1 MRSNTMLSG
10 LRHAIRVN
18 LLPTFTVGLALLAA
32 SPAQAQTFTV
42 LHAFTGPPDGRNP
55 GAGVILDATGNL
67 YGTTSWGGVH
77 YKGTVFKIGPSGD
90 KTTLYNFLA
99 AHGANPNSTLV
110 QDTNGALYGATQ
122 EGGAYNRGAVF
133 KVDNKARETVLYS
146 FVGGTDGEGPIAV
159 IRGADGTIYGTTEYG
174 GNTGCDSQ
182 GCGTVFKLSPAG
194 KKTTLYTFTGGT
206 DGALPLGGLVQDP
219 AGNLYGVTRA
229 GGDLSC
235 NDGYGC
241 GTVFEVDAAGTE
253 TVVHSFIGGNDGIWP
268 AGLIRDQESNFYGT
282 TSQGGLFGEGTVFK
296 LDPTGKETVLYSF
309 TGGYDGSQPGAG
321 VVLDAAGN
329 IYGTTTGG
337 GASSCYCG
345 VAFMLDTSGKE
356 TVLHS
361 FTGGADGAGPLGV
374 VLDAAGNIYGATRA
388 GGDLSCGSDGEGFG
402 TVFKITP

>member
-18 LLPTFTVGLALLAA
+18 LLPTLTVGLTLLAA
-32 SPAQAQTFTV
+32 SAAQAQTFTV

-55 GAGVILDATGNL
+55 AAGVILDATGNL
-67 YGTTSWGGVH
+67 YGTTYWGGVH
-77 YKGTVFKIGPSGD
+77 YRGTVFKISPSGD

-133 KVDNKARETVLYS
+133 ELDNKARETVLYS

-159 IRGADGTIYGTTEYG
+159 IRGADGTVYGTTEYG
-174 GNTGCDSQ
+174 GNTGCDST
-182 GCGTVFKLSPAG
+182 CGTVFKLSPSG
-194 KKTTLYTFTGGT
+194 KKTTLYSFTGGT
-206 DGALPLGGLVQDP
+206 DGGTPRGGLVQDS
-219 AGNLYGVTRA
+219 AGNLYGVTWG
-229 GGDLSC
+229 GGDVDC
-235 NDGYGC
+235 NSGYGC
-241 GTVFEVDAAGTE
+241 GTLFEVDPAGTE
-253 TVVHSFIGGNDGIWP
+253 TVLHTFIGGNDGTWP
-268 AGLIRDQESNFYGT
+268 VGLVPDQQGNFYGA
-282 TSQGGLFGEGTVFK
+282 TSGGGLFGEGTVFK
-296 LDPTGKETVLYSF
+296 LDTTGKEAVLYSF

-329 IYGTTTGG
+329 IYGTTTAG

-345 VAFMLDTSGKE
+345 VAFILDTSGKE

-361 FTGGADGAGPLGV
+361 FTGGADGAGPSGV
-374 VLDAAGNIYGATRA
+374 ALDADGNIYGTTGA